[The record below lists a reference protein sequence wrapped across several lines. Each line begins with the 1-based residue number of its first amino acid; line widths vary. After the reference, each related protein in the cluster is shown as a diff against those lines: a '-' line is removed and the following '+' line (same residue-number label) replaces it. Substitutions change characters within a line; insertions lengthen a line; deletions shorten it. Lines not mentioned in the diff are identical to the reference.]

1 MNKETDDIFELRA
14 EFLAEA
20 AESMAELDLDLVS
33 LENDPGNAALLD
45 RVFRLVQ
52 TIKGAAGL
60 HMGTQGL
67 TVILDV
73 DKTLLSLT
81 PSPARAA
88 PLRQVARR

>member
-20 AESMAELDLDLVS
+20 AESMVELDVDLVS
-33 LENDPGNAALLD
+33 LQNDPGNAALLD
-45 RVFRLVQ
+45 RVFRLVH

-88 PLRQVARR
+88 PLRQVAIR

>member
-1 MNKETDDIFELRA
+1 M
-14 EFLAEA
+14 
-20 AESMAELDLDLVS
+20 DLVS
-33 LENDPGNAALLD
+33 LENDPGNAGFLD
-45 RVFRLVQ
+45 RVFRLVH

-60 HMGTQGL
+60 HIGTQGL

-88 PLRQVARR
+88 PLRQVAMR

>member
-1 MNKETDDIFELRA
+1 M
-14 EFLAEA
+14 
-20 AESMAELDLDLVS
+20 DLVS
-33 LENDPGNAALLD
+33 LEKDPGNAALLD
-45 RVFRLVQ
+45 RVFRLVH

-60 HMGTQGL
+60 HIGTQGL

-88 PLRQVARR
+88 PLRQVAMR

>member
-20 AESMAELDLDLVS
+20 AESVAELDVDLVS

-45 RVFRLVQ
+45 RVFRLVH
-52 TIKGAAGL
+52 TIKGSAGL

-88 PLRQVARR
+88 PLRQVAMR

>member
-1 MNKETDDIFELRA
+1 
-14 EFLAEA
+14 
-20 AESMAELDLDLVS
+20 MAELDVDLVS
-33 LENDPGNAALLD
+33 LEKDPGNAALLD
-45 RVFRLVQ
+45 RVFRLVH

-73 DKTLLSLT
+73 DQNLLSLT

-88 PLRQVARR
+88 PLRRVAMR

>member
-1 MNKETDDIFELRA
+1 M
-14 EFLAEA
+14 
-20 AESMAELDLDLVS
+20 DLVS
-33 LENDPGNAALLD
+33 LENDPGNTALLD
-45 RVFRLVQ
+45 RFFQLVR

-88 PLRQVARR
+88 PLRQVALR